1 MSDETLA
8 ERIVRLETQMKS
20 IQDDIQSRATV
31 AAVTSIQRLLD
42 GRSNREWAIIMVG
55 IGLVVS
61 ILAKNLGWV
70 K

>member
-8 ERIVRLETQMKS
+8 ERIVRLETQVQTF
-20 IQDDIQSRATV
+20 IEA
-31 AAVTSIQRLLD
+31 QRSKA
-42 GRSNREWAIIMVG
+42 GREWAIIMVG

>member
-55 IGLVVS
+55 IGLVIS

>member
-8 ERIVRLETQMKS
+8 ERIVRLETQITTIIDAHK
-20 IQDDIQSRATV
+20 AK
-31 AAVTSIQRLLD
+31 A
-42 GRSNREWAIIMVG
+42 GREWAIIMVG